1 MIATS
6 RVTIAYGSKTGFDEI
21 ESRILG
27 NKLMLK
33 ITNLTINTAYTIT
46 IRPTENNFTTQLHN
60 KDDYNPLTETFLDVD
75 IDLPQVDFIVGNY
88 YYLAVGETGGQE
100 RLQVKFKITQNLIGG
115 AGSLIVNFL
124 SADFT
129 LSGTALEGGNK
140 VVDLNSKAS
149 QVEAETGTNNNK
161 WMSPLRTDQA
171 FTYFASNKTFASL
184 TDFTVKT
191 IIGGLNELKATGGGD
206 AVPYTGATGNVDLG
220 AYNLKA
226 NKVELNI
233 SPTLGT
239 LATGDIFWDTTNHTA
254 SLNLNSQVNLQLG
267 QEVQIYV
274 RNNTA
279 SVIPNGSIVY
289 QTGVVGGHPTIAL
302 ALANVEATTYPLAV
316 ATQNIQPNDWGYCTT
331 FGKVRDLNTNTFN
344 ENDEIFLSSV
354 NAGQFTATP
363 PASPNY
369 VVKIGSVVVKNS
381 TNGEIL
387 VNIQDPLSNNNSLGT
402 SQKIGITQNA
412 VKSYIDTNIT
422 EVIDSNTQN
431 YSEIYNYYNNREL
444 IKDTIIQENLTLY
457 SRQFPDSSVFE
468 NITTTNAA
476 VRLVADTLSVPYNL
490 FTSNVTFPIISDV
503 GIPLASQ
510 TLYLQIGFYSFG
522 FQDGAGSI
530 TSSSGTATVTAH
542 QTATQGW
549 SNFKTIQVTTAGTVI
564 FTFNTRSAVVNY
576 AVLNQGITLLPYE
589 QRNSTNQSIINLGTG
604 KRNIGIVGT
613 QANISAYT
621 TIDEFAGRV
630 FTNQSAIQSRL
641 QTPFVLH
648 INNLGYQSWI
658 KPTNFTGN
666 KFLISD
672 PSFANRFML
681 GIEETNGKIK
691 IGKQNVAWSEVAIT
705 TAGLLLNEWN
715 YVGMSLAPNG
725 LDFILFI
732 GNRTTTETKTGVLT
746 GLAKDFFIGTLNLF
760 GQGGSAWA
768 DCLWNNLRFGAYEPA
783 GTFTTNFNNEKA
795 NYGL

>member
-1 MIATS
+1 MELIEKITTS
-6 RVTIAYGSKTGFDEI
+6 QITFNFGVDTGFDKSH
-21 ESRILG
+21 SRIAG
-27 NKLMLK
+27 NLLDVKF
-33 ITNLTINTAYTIT
+33 INLLANTAYIVS
-46 IRPTENNFTTQLHN
+46 IRPSVNDTVNPIYNFTHN
-60 KDDYNPLTETFLDVD
+60 TGANTFLELALA
-75 IDLPQVDFIVGNY
+75 LPKANYSVGNT
-88 YYLAVGETGGQE
+88 YYLAVRQSGGQE
-100 RLQVKFKITQNLIGG
+100 KIQVKFKITQNLIDG
-115 AGSLIVNFL
+115 AGETIVNFL

-140 VVDLNSKAS
+140 VVDLNSLAT
-149 QVEAETGTNNNK
+149 QAEAEAGTNNNK

-316 ATQNIQPNDWGYCTT
+316 ATQNIQPNDWGYCAT

-457 SRQFPDSSVFE
+457 NRQFPDSSVFE
-468 NITTTNAA
+468 TITTTNAT

-490 FTSNVTFPIISDV
+490 FTSNVT
-503 GIPLASQ
+503 LATQ
-510 TLYLQIGFYSFG
+510 TLWLNIGFYSFG

-549 SNFKTIQVTTAGTVI
+549 TNFKTIEVTTAGTVI
-564 FTFNTRSAVVNY
+564 FTVTSTVNY
-576 AVLNQGITLLPYE
+576 AILNQGVTLLPYE

-630 FTNQSAIQSRL
+630 FTNQSATQSRI
-641 QTPFVLH
+641 QTPFVLP
-648 INNLGYQSWI
+648 INNLGYQTWI
-658 KPTNFTGN
+658 KPTNFTGD

-672 PSFANRFML
+672 PSIANRFML
-681 GIEETNGKIK
+681 GVEAINGKIK
-691 IGKQNVAWSEVAIT
+691 IGKQNVAWSGVAIT
-705 TAGLLLNEWN
+705 TAGLILNEWN

-725 LDFILFI
+725 LDFVLFI
-732 GNRTTTETKTGVLT
+732 GNRTTSETKTGTLT
-746 GLAKDFFIGTLNLF
+746 GTALNFQIGTLNLF

>member
-1 MIATS
+1 MELIEKITTS
-6 RVTIAYGSKTGFDEI
+6 QITFNFGVDTGFDKSH
-21 ESRILG
+21 SRIAG
-27 NKLMLK
+27 NLLDVKF
-33 ITNLTINTAYTIT
+33 INLLANTAYIVS
-46 IRPTENNFTTQLHN
+46 IRPSVNDTVNPIYNFTHN
-60 KDDYNPLTETFLDVD
+60 TGANTFLELA
-75 IDLPQVDFIVGNY
+75 LPLPKANYSVGNT
-88 YYLAVGETGGQE
+88 YYLAVRQSGGQE
-100 RLQVKFKITQNLIGG
+100 KIQVKFKITQNLIDG
-115 AGSLIVNFL
+115 AGETIVNFL

-191 IIGGLNELKATGGGD
+191 IIGGLNELKATGD

-457 SRQFPDSSVFE
+457 NRQFPDSSVFE
-468 NITTTNAA
+468 TITTTNAT
-476 VRLVADTLSVPYNL
+476 VRLKADTLSVPYNL
-490 FTSNVTFPIISDV
+490 FTSNVT
-503 GIPLASQ
+503 LATQ
-510 TLYLQIGFYSFG
+510 TLWLNIGFYSFG

-549 SNFKTIQVTTAGTVI
+549 TNFKTIEVTTAGTVI
-564 FTFNTRSAVVNY
+564 FTVTSTVNY
-576 AVLNQGITLLPYE
+576 AILNQGVTLLPYE

-604 KRNIGIVGT
+604 KRNIGLVGT

-630 FTNQSAIQSRL
+630 FTNQSATQSRI
-641 QTPFVLH
+641 QTPFVLP
-648 INNLGYQSWI
+648 INNLGYQTWI
-658 KPTNFTGN
+658 KPTNFTGD

-672 PSFANRFML
+672 PSLANRFML
-681 GIEETNGKIK
+681 GVEAINGKIK
-691 IGKQNVAWSEVAIT
+691 IGKQNVAWSGVAIT
-705 TAGLLLNEWN
+705 TAGLILNEWN

-725 LDFILFI
+725 LDFVLFI
-732 GNRTTTETKTGVLT
+732 GNRTTSETKTGTLT
-746 GLAKDFFIGTLNLF
+746 GTALNFQIGTLNLF